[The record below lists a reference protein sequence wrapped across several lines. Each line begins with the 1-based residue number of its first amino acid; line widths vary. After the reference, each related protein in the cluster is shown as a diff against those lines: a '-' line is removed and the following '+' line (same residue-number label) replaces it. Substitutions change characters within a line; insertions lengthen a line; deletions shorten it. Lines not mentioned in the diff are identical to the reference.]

1 MTSCICFHKD
11 RGIRLDLRVRKTYS
25 ALIAACTDLM
35 SGMRFEDIT
44 VAMLCDRAMIRR
56 TTFYKHFADKSEFF
70 SFYVDSLRGDM
81 VERGRLAIDELEPG
95 VAHTAF
101 AERAAIL
108 DAMAD
113 YFLEHETLMDNIF
126 SSSTCGMML
135 VVICEKMAQSFNE
148 KAAHDLRI
156 EAPGPDDLICRCEF
170 AAGGIIRLLLLWWDQ
185 EDRRSGKD
193 EFVRTCNQLAERLL
207 GK

>member
-1 MTSCICFHKD
+1 M
-11 RGIRLDLRVRKTYS
+11 DLRVRKTYS

-35 SGMRFEDIT
+35 SDMRFEDIT

-81 VERGRLAIDELEPG
+81 VERGRLAVDELEPG

-113 YFLEHETLMDNIF
+113 YFLEHETLMENIF

-170 AAGGIIRLLLLWWDQ
+170 AAAVSSAYCFCGGTKRTVALVKMSLCTRATSLTSACWANRQ
-185 EDRRSGKD
+185 KARR
-193 EFVRTCNQLAERLL
+193 A
-207 GK
+207 

>member
-1 MTSCICFHKD
+1 M
-11 RGIRLDLRVRKTYS
+11 DLRVRKTYS

-35 SGMRFEDIT
+35 SDMRFEDIT

-81 VERGRLAIDELEPG
+81 VERGRLAVDELEPG

-113 YFLEHETLMDNIF
+113 YFLEHETLMDNIL

-135 VVICEKMAQSFNE
+135 VVICEKMAQSFSE
-148 KAAHDLRI
+148 KTARDLRI

-193 EFVRTCNQLAERLL
+193 EFVHTCNQLAERLL
-207 GK
+207 GE

>member
-1 MTSCICFHKD
+1 MH
-11 RGIRLDLRVRKTYS
+11 G
-25 ALIAACTDLM
+25 LM
-35 SGMRFEDIT
+35 SDMRFEDIT

-108 DAMAD
+108 DAWQITS
-113 YFLEHETLMDNIF
+113 L
-126 SSSTCGMML
+126 ST
-135 VVICEKMAQSFNE
+135 
-148 KAAHDLRI
+148 
-156 EAPGPDDLICRCEF
+156 
-170 AAGGIIRLLLLWWDQ
+170 
-185 EDRRSGKD
+185 RRSW
-193 EFVRTCNQLAERLL
+193 TTSLAALPAA
-207 GK
+207 

>member
-1 MTSCICFHKD
+1 M
-11 RGIRLDLRVRKTYS
+11 DLRVRKTYS

-35 SGMRFEDIT
+35 SDMRFEDIT

-81 VERGRLAIDELEPG
+81 VERGRLAVDELEPG

-113 YFLEHETLMDNIF
+113 YFLEHEALMDNIF

-148 KAAHDLRI
+148 KAARDLRI
-156 EAPGPDDLICRCEF
+156 EAPGSDDLICRCEF

-185 EDRRSGKD
+185 EDRRSG
-193 EFVRTCNQLAERLL
+193 
-207 GK
+207 